1 MTGSLSGSGD
11 EVYIV
16 TFPAG
21 QIGVPIDFPLT
32 DSVMLGDTISFNI
45 TIDQSYLPP
54 RVTIS
59 DPDKAS
65 LTVWFTQ
72 RMLIVTCVAVCAS
85 QYSHIH

>member
-1 MTGSLSGSGD
+1 MSGSGG
-11 EVYIV
+11 EVYNV

-21 QIGVPIDFPLT
+21 QIGIPIEFPLT

-59 DPDKAS
+59 DPDETL
-65 LTVWFTQ
+65 LTVWFSQ
-72 RMLIVTCVAVCAS
+72 RKLTVTCTAVCAS